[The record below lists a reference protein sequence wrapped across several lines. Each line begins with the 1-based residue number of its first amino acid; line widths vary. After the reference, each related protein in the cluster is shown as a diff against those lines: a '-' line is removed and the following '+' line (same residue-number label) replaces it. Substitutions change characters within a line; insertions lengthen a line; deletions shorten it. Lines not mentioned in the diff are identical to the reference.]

1 MNPSYYTS
9 SWLQGA
15 SGRRLSPGDPTDLD
29 DAKDDEFVFIDE
41 FGDGNQRDLKGSKG
55 GGSYR

>member
-15 SGRRLSPGDPTDLD
+15 SGRRLSPEDPTDLD

-41 FGDGNQRDLKGSKG
+41 RDLKGSKG

>member
-15 SGRRLSPGDPTDLD
+15 SGRRLSPEDPTDLD

-41 FGDGNQRDLKGSKG
+41 RELLSKG